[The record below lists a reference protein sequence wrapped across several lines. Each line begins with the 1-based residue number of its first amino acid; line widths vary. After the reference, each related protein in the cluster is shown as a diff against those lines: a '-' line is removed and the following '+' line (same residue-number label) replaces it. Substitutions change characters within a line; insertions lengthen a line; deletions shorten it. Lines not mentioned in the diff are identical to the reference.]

1 MNNKIVIRGES
12 PAIKA
17 IENLAK
23 NCVSRYSLEIKQ
35 PVTLVLDDKYYQV
48 DSSCALVLPASNQ
61 MYSGDEK
68 LTYSTVNQSADVVG
82 LNIQD
87 RETQRCF
94 ELLCGAEMG
103 RIFVSKKR
111 DISIPSVVAVASA
124 FIAGKI
130 QVKKVIE
137 AINNLL
143 K

>member
-1 MNNKIVIRGES
+1 MNNKIVIRGET
-12 PAIKA
+12 PEIKV
-17 IENLAK
+17 IENLV
-23 NCVSRYSLEIKQ
+23 NSCVSKYSLEIKK

-48 DSSCALVLPASNQ
+48 DGSCALVLPASNQ
-61 MYSGDEK
+61 MYNGREK

-87 RETQRCF
+87 RESQRCF

-103 RIFVSKKR
+103 RVFVNKNR

-124 FIAGKI
+124 LIAGKI
-130 QVKKVIE
+130 QVIKVIE
-137 AINNLL
+137 VINNLL